1 MADNEN
7 YYELLRVHPQASA
20 QEVKKAYRRLI
31 NKYRYGVSAEEFDAK
46 EMMRRLEAAN
56 DVLSDPAKRAAYD
69 QAHGFPGQL
78 GDEAAAAE
86 QAANNLAPARATA
99 PLARPQT
106 GPLLTTSSLPAQTA
120 TAGNEGKRHTPKSPW
135 NEAELAGFSRRC
147 GAFLLDY
154 ILALFIPAIML
165 VLAVFV
171 KRRMGETSL
180 AHTLVLIGYLA
191 ALAVILFNL
200 IYSYARYGQSLGK
213 RLMGLRV
220 VRTDGQPPTYQTA
233 ILRHLVGYP
242 LSFLVL
248 GLGWLWMFWDERQ
261 QCWHDKLAKTVV
273 IREP

>member
-78 GDEAAAAE
+78 GDEAVAQE
-86 QAANNLAPARATA
+86 VNNLAPARDRA
-99 PLARPQT
+99 PLAGPQT
-106 GPLLTTSSLPAQTA
+106 APLLTTSSLPAQIA
-120 TAGNEGKRHTPKSPW
+120 TAAKEGKRYTLKSPW
-135 NEAELAGFSRRC
+135 DEANLAGFSRRC

-171 KRRMGETSL
+171 KRRMGETSF
-180 AHTLVLIGYLA
+180 AHTLVFIGYLA
-191 ALAVILFNL
+191 ALAVILLNL
-200 IYSYARYGQSLGK
+200 IYSYARYGQSFGK

-242 LSFLVL
+242 LSFLAL
-248 GLGWLWMFWDERQ
+248 GLGLLWMFWDTRQ